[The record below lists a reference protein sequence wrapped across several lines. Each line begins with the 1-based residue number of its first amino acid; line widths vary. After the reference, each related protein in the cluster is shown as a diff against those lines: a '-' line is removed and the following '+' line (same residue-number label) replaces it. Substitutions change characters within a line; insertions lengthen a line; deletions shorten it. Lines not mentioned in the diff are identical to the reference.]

1 MKILHFS
8 DAHIGVENYGRTDP
22 DTGLSTRLTDFLDTL
37 DEVADYAIE
46 ERVDLVLF
54 CGDAY
59 KSRNPN
65 QTHQREF
72 ARRIARLSTAEIPV
86 FLLVGNH
93 DMPFTTSRASALEI
107 FRTLD
112 VRNVYTGDQLDIYR
126 IPTASG
132 PVQVLA
138 LPWVRRS
145 AFLAR
150 EETRGMTPEQVNE
163 AIQQALT
170 DLIRARADELD
181 ESVPAIFAGHVS
193 VGEAKTGSEQSMLLG
208 RDHVLLKSS
217 VALPQFD
224 YVALGHIHRRQELGR
239 NPPVVYAGSL
249 QRVDFGEEQDDKGF
263 YVVDIDPAAPQGKR
277 ATSFDFHQVDARRFL
292 TIPVDISR
300 DDPNPTATVIEAIT
314 NMYFDGTVVR
324 VMIRIPADLASH
336 LRDADIR
343 GALDGAHF
351 VAAISRELVAESR
364 SRLGGADTQTLD
376 PVEALKL
383 YWDSRSM
390 PTDRAKLLL
399 RRAAEL
405 MEDEETA

>member
-1 MKILHFS
+1 MKIVHFS

-37 DEVADYAIE
+37 DEVVDYAIE

-59 KSRNPN
+59 KSRDPS

-93 DMPFTTSRASALEI
+93 DMPFTTSRATALEI

-112 VRNVYTGDQLDIYR
+112 VRNVYTGDNLEIYR
-126 IPTASG
+126 IPTPSG

-150 EETRGMTPEQVNE
+150 EGTRGMTPEQVNE

-170 DLIRARADELD
+170 DLIRARADEMD
-181 ESVPAIFAGHVS
+181 PSVPAVFAGHVS
-193 VGEAKTGSEQSMLLG
+193 VGEARTGSEQSMLLG
-208 RDHVLLKSS
+208 RDHVLLKSNL
-217 VALPQFD
+217 ALPQFD
-224 YVALGHIHRRQELGR
+224 YVALGHIHKRQELGD

-263 YVVDIDPAAPQGKR
+263 YVVDIDPAAPQGR
-277 ATSFDFHQVDARRFL
+277 RVTGFDFHEVDARRFL
-292 TIPVDISR
+292 TVSVDIAR
-300 DDPNPTATVIEAIT
+300 DDPDPTATVIGAIT
-314 NMYFDGTVVR
+314 SKYFDGAIVR
-324 VMIRIPADLASH
+324 VMVRIPADLAGH

-343 GALDGAHF
+343 GALEGAHF
-351 VAAISRELVAESR
+351 IAAISRELVTESR
-364 SRLGGADTQTLD
+364 TRLGDADTQTLE
-376 PVEALKL
+376 PREALERYL
-383 YWDSRSM
+383 DSRGV
-390 PTDRAKLLL
+390 PTDRARLLL
-399 RRAAEL
+399 RHAAQL